1 MSWSDGAEEREESL
15 RRLREGINQ
24 RKYDLFR
31 SWRIFSRSF
40 LALSGLTLVV
50 IVCTISYFADEIA
63 VEHPYRNLQDTED
76 LWWIDY
82 EPSRKAPFSE
92 ECDWH
97 EQKIDLFDMRRNGN
111 NQTRA
116 WSDEVW
122 SSEKGK
128 IVRKPLEVIE
138 ILSIEDTLGYPLNDT
153 WVTIHPNNDTW
164 LIVSD
169 DVLDNTSFTG
179 SLWVTYS
186 FNNEEM
192 HHSWLPD
199 GYDVCILGTN
209 NEGQD
214 MFSKIL
220 YGSRISLKI
229 GFTVALFTVAIGT
242 VVGCISGYFGGRVDE
257 VIMRI
262 CDVFFAIPG
271 LILAMAFVAA
281 LQATVRLSTPMVFA
295 VLAPLTL
302 ISIFARNLISEKVA
316 PMERELKNEDG
327 ELIKF
332 GFPIAILSSVI
343 LYSQTE
349 FGLGES
355 TVISLILFALLGR
368 LVLKIPLE
376 GNRYGTITV
385 SLIAIMAAISTIT
398 GNWGN
403 EGEAGRFENVISRS
417 WIILGF
423 PLLIIALTVLEK
435 VISKRVPVSGLVP
448 EEGQGFGQKIISAI
462 SGTSKSFYIN
472 PYSYLTLRT
481 LLITVSAILLLFAAG
496 SNESEFIIIKDFDR
510 LWKIQV
516 ALIFTGWPGYARL
529 IRGQVL
535 YVKEMT
541 FVEAAK
547 SVGAPDSRIMFRHIL
562 PNAWA
567 PLLVAFTLDIG
578 GTILSASGL
587 SFIGLGAEPGTAEWG
602 ILVSEGRRWFPDD
615 WWLITFPGIAIGVTT
630 LGFNLLGDGLRDVVD
645 PKNRR

>member
-1 MSWSDGAEEREESL
+1 MSWSDGSEEREESL
-15 RRLREGINQ
+15 RRLREGLRQ
-24 RKYDLFR
+24 RRYDLSR
-31 SWRIFSRSF
+31 SWRIFTRSF
-40 LALSGLTLVV
+40 LAVFGLILVIAV
-50 IVCTISYFADEIA
+50 STISYFADDLA

-97 EQKIDLFDMRRNGN
+97 EQKIDLFDMRRGDN
-111 NQTRA
+111 NRTRA

-122 SSEKGK
+122 SEERQK
-128 IVRKPLEVIE
+128 IVRNPLQVIE
-138 ILSIEDTLGYPLNDT
+138 ILRIEDTNGYPVNDT
-153 WVTIHPNNDTW
+153 WVTIDPSNDTW
-164 LIVSD
+164 LFVSN
-169 DVLDNTSFTG
+169 DVIENASFTG
-179 SLWVTYS
+179 SLWVTYE

-192 HHSWLPD
+192 HHSWMPD

-209 NEGQD
+209 HEGQD

-229 GFTVALFTVAIGT
+229 GFTVALFTVTLGT
-242 VVGCISGYFGGRVDE
+242 IVGCISGYFGGRVDE

-281 LQATVRLSTPMVFA
+281 LQSTVRLSTSMAAA
-295 VLAPLTL
+295 VMFPLFLLA
-302 ISIFARNLISEKVA
+302 IIVRSAVSEKVA
-316 PMERELKNEDG
+316 PMEREPEGTDYDLMMIGIPSALVCAIVLYDDVIPLKGNIVPLLTTAIISSFLMLVLLGRYAFKIPFRGNRYAPLLASASVLLLAISMFPEYWDDG
-327 ELIKF
+327 GRASRVLL
-332 GFPIAILSSVI
+332 IAI
-343 LYSQTE
+343 
-349 FGLGES
+349 F
-355 TVISLILFALLGR
+355 ISLIF
-368 LVLKIPLE
+368 VLTVIEKNVSRRVPLSSF
-376 GNRYGTITV
+376 V
-385 SLIAIMAAISTIT
+385 P
-398 GNWGN
+398 
-403 EGEAGRFENVISRS
+403 EGERKLHEKLLSGFSGALRS
-417 WIILGF
+417 MY
-423 PLLIIALTVLEK
+423 V
-435 VISKRVPVSGLVP
+435 
-448 EEGQGFGQKIISAI
+448 
-462 SGTSKSFYIN
+462 N
-472 PYSYLTLRT
+472 PYRYLTLRT
-481 LLITVSAILLLFAAG
+481 VLVTVSAVLLFMAAG
-496 SNESEFIIIKDFDR
+496 SDESEFVLIKDFDR

-547 SVGAPDSRIMFRHIL
+547 SVGAPDGRIMFKHIL

-615 WWLITFPGIAIGVTT
+615 WWLITFPGIAIGITT

>member
-1 MSWSDGAEEREESL
+1 MSWSDGSEDREESL
-15 RRLREGINQ
+15 RRLREGLRQ
-24 RKYDLFR
+24 KGYDLSR
-31 SWRIFSRSF
+31 SWKIFTRSF
-40 LALSGLTLVV
+40 LAVFGLLLVI
-50 IVCTISYFADEIA
+50 IVSTISYFADDLA

-97 EQKIDLFDMRRNGN
+97 EQKIDLFDMRRGDN
-111 NQTRA
+111 NRTRA

-122 SSEKGK
+122 SDERHK
-128 IVRKPLEVIE
+128 IIRNPLQVIE
-138 ILSIEDTLGYPLNDT
+138 ILNIEDTDGYPVNDT
-153 WVTIHPNNDTW
+153 WVTIDPSNNTW
-164 LIVSD
+164 LIVSN
-169 DVLDNTSFTG
+169 DVLEDTSFVG
-179 SLWVTYS
+179 SLWVTYE
-186 FNNEEM
+186 FNNEAM
-192 HHSWLPD
+192 HHSWMPD

-209 NEGQD
+209 HEGQD

-229 GFTVALFTVAIGT
+229 GFTVALFTVALGT
-242 VVGCISGYFGGRVDE
+242 IVGCISGYFGGRVDE

-281 LQATVRLSTPMVFA
+281 LQSTVRLSTSMAAAVMVPLIFLAIFVRSA
-295 VLAPLTL
+295 V
-302 ISIFARNLISEKVA
+302 SEKVS
-316 PMERELKNEDG
+316 PMEREPEEEDYDLMMIG
-327 ELIKF
+327 I
-332 GFPIAILSSVI
+332 P
-343 LYSQTE
+343 T
-349 FGLGES
+349 
-355 TVISLILFALLGR
+355 SLIAAIALYDDL
-368 LVLKIPLE
+368 IPLE
-376 GNRYGTITV
+376 GNLVPLLTTAIISSFIILALLGRYAFNIPFRGNRYAPLLASASVLLLAISLFPEYWGQGGRMSRLWLIAVFISLILVLTIMEKNISRRVPLSNFIPEGDSRLHEKLVSAASV
-385 SLIAIMAAISTIT
+385 SL
-398 GNWGN
+398 
-403 EGEAGRFENVISRS
+403 
-417 WIILGF
+417 
-423 PLLIIALTVLEK
+423 
-435 VISKRVPVSGLVP
+435 
-448 EEGQGFGQKIISAI
+448 
-462 SGTSKSFYIN
+462 KSMYIN
-472 PYSYLTLRT
+472 PYRFLTLRT
-481 LLITVSAILLLFAAG
+481 FLVSVSAVLLFMAAG
-496 SNESEFIIIKDFDR
+496 SNESEFVIIKDFDR

-547 SVGAPDSRIMFRHIL
+547 SVGAPDGRIMFRHIL

-615 WWLITFPGIAIGVTT
+615 WWLITFPGIAIGITT

>member
-1 MSWSDGAEEREESL
+1 MTWSDGADDREESI
-15 RRLREGINQ
+15 RRLLEAISQ
-24 RKYDLFR
+24 AKYDISR
-31 SWRIFSRSF
+31 SWKIFSRSF
-40 LALSGLTLVV
+40 LAMLGLVLVILV
-50 IVCTISYFADEIA
+50 STISFLADDIA

-82 EPSRKAPFSE
+82 EPSRQAPFSE

-97 EQKIDLFDMRRNGN
+97 EQKIDMFDMRRDN
-111 NQTRA
+111 NNRTRA

-122 SSEKGK
+122 SAERGK
-128 IVRKPLEVIE
+128 IIRNPLHVTE
-138 ILSIEDTLGYPLNDT
+138 ILMVENTLGYPLNFS
-153 WVTIHPNNDTW
+153 WVSVDPTNDTW
-164 LIVSD
+164 LIVSQEALD
-169 DVLDNTSFTG
+169 DDELEG
-179 SLWVTYS
+179 SMWVTFV
-186 FNNEEM
+186 FNNEDM
-192 HHSWLPD
+192 HHSWMPD

-229 GFTVALFTVAIGT
+229 GITVAFCTVTLGT
-242 VVGCISGYFGGRVDE
+242 IIGCISGYFGGRTDE

-281 LQATVRLSTPMVFA
+281 MEATVRLSMPMQYAALVP
-295 VLAPLTL
+295 LAL
-302 ISIFARNLISEKVA
+302 IAIFIRS
-316 PMERELKNEDG
+316 
-327 ELIKF
+327 
-332 GFPIAILSSVI
+332 AILSKLAGEERESAGTSITRFSMLGISILVVLLSLEMWSRWWPEPSAETLSNTAQATRLGLILLFLALVSAMTFADRRLTHHIPVSTIIERIGVDYTNPYRYVTIRTALIFASVFL
-343 LYSQTE
+343 LYS
-349 FGLGES
+349 
-355 TVISLILFALLGR
+355 
-368 LVLKIPLE
+368 
-376 GNRYGTITV
+376 
-385 SLIAIMAAISTIT
+385 
-398 GNWGN
+398 
-403 EGEAGRFENVISRS
+403 
-417 WIILGF
+417 
-423 PLLIIALTVLEK
+423 
-435 VISKRVPVSGLVP
+435 
-448 EEGQGFGQKIISAI
+448 
-462 SGTSKSFYIN
+462 
-472 PYSYLTLRT
+472 
-481 LLITVSAILLLFAAG
+481 AAG
-496 SNESEFIIIKDFDR
+496 SSESEFILIKDFDR

-535 YVKEMT
+535 YVKEMS

-547 SVGAPDSRIMFRHIL
+547 SVGAPSGRIMFRHIL

-602 ILVSEGRRWFPDD
+602 ILVAEGRRWFPDD
-615 WWLITFPGIAIGVTT
+615 WWLITFPGLAIGVTT

>member
-1 MSWSDGAEEREESL
+1 MSWSDGADDRKESL
-15 RRLREGINQ
+15 RRLREGVNQ
-24 RKYDLFR
+24 SRYDLYR
-31 SWRIFSRSF
+31 SWRIFTRSF
-40 LALSGLTLVV
+40 LAVFGLILVI
-50 IVCTISYFADEIA
+50 IVCTISYFADNIA

-82 EPSRKAPFSE
+82 EPSRKDPFSE

-97 EQKIDLFDMRRNGN
+97 EQKIDLLDMRRDGKNR
-111 NQTRA
+111 TRA
-116 WSDEVW
+116 WSDELW
-122 SSEKGK
+122 STERSK
-128 IVRKPLEVIE
+128 IVRNPLQIVEL
-138 ILSIEDTLGYPLNDT
+138 LSIEDSLGYPLDDS
-153 WVTIHPNNDTW
+153 WVEVDPNNDTW
-164 LIVSD
+164 LIVSNE
-169 DVLDNTSFTG
+169 VIENTSFSG
-179 SLWVTYS
+179 PLWVTYV

-192 HHSWLPD
+192 HHSWMPE

-229 GFTVALFTVAIGT
+229 GFTVAMATVILGT
-242 VVGCISGYFGGRVDE
+242 IVGCISGYFGGRVDE

-281 LQATVRLSTPMVFA
+281 LQATVRLSTSMALATLVPLLLLCVFA
-295 VLAPLTL
+295 RT
-302 ISIFARNLISEKVA
+302 IISEKVGSYESEPLYGDQDLMKYGLPLA
-316 PMERELKNEDG
+316 LASS
-327 ELIKF
+327 I
-332 GFPIAILSSVI
+332 PIYVTGSATLVDAILI
-343 LYSQTE
+343 C
-349 FGLGES
+349 
-355 TVISLILFALLGR
+355 
-368 LVLKIPLE
+368 LVLLAVFGNLVLGIPLR
-376 GNRYGTITV
+376 GNRYGTVILSIIVLT
-385 SLIAIMAAISTIT
+385 LAISTFM
-398 GNWGN
+398 GRW
-403 EGEAGRFENVISRS
+403 EGGSNASTRAMLIF
-417 WIILGF
+417 GF
-423 PLLIIALTVLEK
+423 LIAVVGLVFLDKNIAR
-435 VISKRVPVSGLVP
+435 RVPLENFRESLTL
-448 EEGQGFGQKIISAI
+448 IDY
-462 SGTSKSFYIN
+462 TN
-472 PYSYLTLRT
+472 PYRYVTIRT
-481 LLITVSAILLLFAAG
+481 LLITVSAALLILA
-496 SNESEFIIIKDFDR
+496 SRSSESEFIIIKDFDR

-547 SVGAPDSRIMFRHIL
+547 SVGAPDGRIMFRHIL

-615 WWLITFPGIAIGVTT
+615 WWLITFPGIAIGITT